1 MIISFL
7 LKNIRSIID
16 ALIIAAII
24 VVFVIFDPFKWFNT
38 GINIRNTPVSVQN
51 IREIRQLITAEYYGE
66 AIASL
71 SESYM
76 EEIAP
81 KKINEEGQN
90 LFINLITAVDS
101 LRKTDKPGWFT
112 FDAIHKWNIE
122 SRLGEYFPWITHSK
136 LYPNLMK
143 CLCDT
148 INKGLPANKKFDTKK
163 LLFELYDNKGICK
176 GSSFEISKET
186 ELVNLTKY
194 FKSDIKLQEKKKNIV
209 YIGRGWVK
217 AGIDFGKLKPDDIF
231 YNSSNSTLY
240 IKNCEPEILNCDIN
254 PWFIPNKVKGFELI
268 KQKGSFDNPFAEA
281 VKVKKACIENLRLQA
296 MNSGIINQARK
307 NARESLMNLFS
318 LLMDSNVKQVVFT
331 KNKFEQIL
339 NEIQK
344 DTLISNQEAVF
355 INELTAKSLK
365 DIDTAFYSDYRMQL
379 ADLSGFCSKLQSFKY
394 AGNPVNGISLDMA
407 PFLQNDKIDT
417 IELDKA
423 IKILCTTAYR
433 DSAAIKNDMYRL
445 MASYRI
451 PQNDFI
457 DSSLTKGIINYHPKT
472 DFQYK
477 MASLTRIYRD
487 SLYNRALN
495 KCTKV
500 LKTPKNRYAI
510 WFKSR
515 VDYDS
520 TLIQTARYLQTKCD
534 ANMLKVDK
542 SALINL
548 SKDTTQV
555 KRILGVFRENV
566 EIVKKK

>member
-76 EEIAP
+76 E
-81 KKINEEGQN
+81 KINSEQIDEEGQE
-90 LFINLITAVDS
+90 LFVSIFAALDS
-101 LRKTDKPGWFT
+101 LKKTDRPGWFT
-112 FDAIHKWNIE
+112 FDAIHKSNIE
-122 SRLGEYFPWITHSK
+122 KKMDEYFPWITHNK
-136 LYPNLMK
+136 IYPLLLDF
-143 CLCDT
+143 LCDNIKANSQKVYDRKLLLYT
-148 INKGLPANKKFDTKK
+148 LCMKGNIAENTIKINKDTELKQFADYVTKK
-163 LLFELYDNKGICK
+163 MKIE
-176 GSSFEISKET
+176 
-186 ELVNLTKY
+186 
-194 FKSDIKLQEKKKNIV
+194 LQELKKNIV

-217 AGIDFGKLKPDDIF
+217 AGINFERLKPDDIF

-281 VKVKKACIENLRLQA
+281 VKVKKACIENLRIQA
-296 MNSGIINQARK
+296 INSGIINQARK

-339 NEIQK
+339 SEIQK
-344 DTLISNQEAVF
+344 DTLISNQEAIF

-379 ADLSGFCSKLQSFKY
+379 ADLSDFCKKLQSFKY

-417 IELDKA
+417 IELAKA
-423 IKILCTTAYR
+423 IQILCSTTYR
-433 DSAAIKNDMYRL
+433 DSASIKNDMFRL
-445 MASYRI
+445 MANYRI

-495 KCTKV
+495 KCTKI
-500 LKTPKNRYAI
+500 LKTPKNRYAL

-520 TLIQTARYLQTKCD
+520 ALIQTARYLQTKCD
-534 ANMLKVDK
+534 ANKLKVDK
-542 SALINL
+542 SVLNSL

-555 KRILGVFRENV
+555 KRILGVFGRNV
-566 EIVKKK
+566 VVRK

>member
-51 IREIRQLITAEYYGE
+51 VREIRQLITAEYYGE

-71 SESYM
+71 SESYL

-81 KKINEEGQN
+81 KKINEEGQY
-90 LFINLITAVDS
+90 LFISLIAAVDS
-101 LRKTDKPGWFT
+101 LKKTDKPGWFT

-148 INKGLPANKKFDTKK
+148 INIGLPTNKKFDSKK
-163 LLFELYDNKGICK
+163 LLFELYEKEGICK
-176 GSSFEISKET
+176 GSSIEISKET

-194 FKSDIKLQEKKKNIV
+194 FKSDIKFQEKKKNIV

-217 AGIDFGKLKPDDIF
+217 AGIDFEKLKADDIF

-281 VKVKKACIENLRLQA
+281 VRVKKACIENLRIQA
-296 MNSGIINQARK
+296 INSGIINQARK

-339 NEIQK
+339 NEIRK
-344 DTLISNQEAVF
+344 DTVISNQEAIF
-355 INELTAKSLK
+355 INELTAKNLK
-365 DIDTAFYSDYRMQL
+365 NIDTASYSDYRMQL
-379 ADLSGFCSKLQSFKY
+379 ADLSDFCNKLQSFKY

-417 IELDKA
+417 IELAKA
-423 IKILCTTAYR
+423 IQILCSTSYR
-433 DSAAIKNDMYRL
+433 DSTTIKNDMFRL
-445 MASYRI
+445 MANYRI

-495 KCTKV
+495 KCTKI

-520 TLIQTARYLQTKCD
+520 ALIQTARYLQTKCD
-534 ANMLKVDK
+534 ANKLKVDK
-542 SALINL
+542 SVLNSL

-555 KRILGVFRENV
+555 KRILGVFGKNV
-566 EIVKKK
+566 VVKVR

>member
-24 VVFVIFDPFKWFNT
+24 VAFVIFDPFKWFNT

-51 IREIRQLITAEYYGE
+51 VREIGQLITAEYYGE

-76 EEIAP
+76 E
-81 KKINEEGQN
+81 KINSEQIDEEGQE
-90 LFINLITAVDS
+90 LFINVFKALDS
-101 LRKTDKPGWFT
+101 LKKTDKPGWFT
-112 FDAIHKWNIE
+112 FDAIYKSNIE
-122 SRLGEYFPWITHSK
+122 KRMDEYFPWITHSK
-136 LYPNLMK
+136 IYPLLLDF
-143 CLCDT
+143 LCNNIKTNSQKIYDR
-148 INKGLPANKKFDTKK
+148 K
-163 LLFELYDNKGICK
+163 LLLYSLFKNGKIEEHNIKIAKD
-176 GSSFEISKET
+176 T
-186 ELVNLTKY
+186 ELKSFAIYVVEKSKIE
-194 FKSDIKLQEKKKNIV
+194 FKELKKNIV

-331 KNKFEQIL
+331 KNKFEQLL

-344 DTLISNQEAVF
+344 DTVISNQEAVF
-355 INELTAKSLK
+355 INELTAKSLR
-365 DIDTAFYSDYRMQL
+365 DIDTAYYSDYRMQL
-379 ADLSGFCSKLQSFKY
+379 ADLSGFCNKLQSFKY

-417 IELDKA
+417 IELAKA
-423 IKILCTTAYR
+423 IQILCTTSYW
-433 DSAAIKNDMYRL
+433 DSATIKNDMFRL

-520 TLIQTARYLQTKCD
+520 ALIQTAQYLQTKCD
-534 ANMLKVDK
+534 ANKLKVDK

-555 KRILGVFRENV
+555 KRILGVFGKNV
-566 EIVKKK
+566 VVKR